1 MIRIANGQGF
11 WGDWLEAPV
20 RLVEQGPIDYL
31 ALDYLAEITMS
42 ILQKQKEADPNLGY
56 ARDFPPLIARI
67 QRRII
72 EREVRVIAN
81 AGGVNP
87 VACAR
92 EVRRVAPSLKV
103 AVVLGDDVFGRLD
116 QFLAAGHAMKNMETG
131 EPLTTIRDRILSANA
146 YIGAFPLAEALA
158 AGADVV
164 IAGRCTDTAL
174 SLAPM
179 IHRFGWKPDEWD
191 KLAAGTIAGH
201 IVECGAQCTG
211 GNCQVDWQNIPDMA
225 NIGYPIIEAEPDGR
239 FNITKHEGTG
249 GRVSVDVIKEQLLYE
264 LGDPKN
270 YITPDCVAD
279 FTTIQLKDAGPDRVQ
294 VSGIRG
300 AARPEMLKLSIA
312 YSYGWK
318 AVGTLVY
325 SAPQALDKAKAA
337 DRIVRARLQQ
347 LGLKFEEIHT
357 EFFGVNAC
365 HGPVAV
371 PNPDPPEVQLRIG
384 VRGQDRNAVD
394 RFTRELIPLVLSGP
408 PTGTGFGDGRPP
420 VREVVAYWPALIPR
434 ELIRDVGGGGGMKI
448 PLSRIAHARS
458 GDKGD
463 TSNIG
468 IIAFDARNYPVL
480 VREVT
485 AERVK
490 HFFGEMVQGKVERY
504 ELPNLGALN
513 FLLHEAL
520 GGGGTLSLRID
531 AQGKTL
537 GAALLRMEIEAAE
550 EELAS

>member
-42 ILQKQKEADPNLGY
+42 ILQKQKEADPKLGY
-56 ARDFPPLIARI
+56 ARDFPVLIARI
-67 QRRII
+67 QRRVV
-72 EREVRVIAN
+72 ERNIKVIAN

-87 VACAR
+87 IACAR
-92 EVRRVAPSLKV
+92 EVRRLAPSLKV
-103 AVVLGDDVFGRLD
+103 AVVLGDDVFPRLD
-116 QFLAAGHAMKNMETG
+116 EFLAAGHVMKNMDTG
-131 EPLTTIRDRILSANA
+131 EPLATIRDRILSANA

-158 AGADVV
+158 TGADVV

-179 IHRFGWKPDEWD
+179 IHRFEWKADEWD
-191 KLAAGTIAGH
+191 RLAAGTIAGH
-201 IVECGAQCTG
+201 IVECGAQCSG
-211 GNCQVDWQNIPDMA
+211 GNCQVDWQSIPDMA

-264 LGDPKN
+264 LGDPKS

-279 FTTIQLKDAGPDRVQ
+279 FTSIHLKDAGPDRVQ

-300 AARPEMLKLSIA
+300 GPRPEMLKLSIA

-318 AVGTLVY
+318 AIGTLVY
-325 SAPQALDKAKAA
+325 SGPQALEKSKAA
-337 DRIVRARLQQ
+337 DKIVRQRLEQ
-347 LGLKFEEIHT
+347 LGLQFEEIYT
-357 EFFGVNAC
+357 EHFGVNAC
-365 HGPVAV
+365 QGPVAL

-384 VRGQDRNAVD
+384 VRGQDKKAVD

-408 PTGTGFGDGRPP
+408 PTATGFGDGRPP

-434 ELIRDVGGGGGMKI
+434 ELIQ
-448 PLSRIAHARS
+448 
-458 GDKGD
+458 
-463 TSNIG
+463 TS
-468 IIAFDARNYPVL
+468 V
-480 VREVT
+480 EV
-485 AERVK
+485 
-490 HFFGEMVQGKVERY
+490 VE
-504 ELPNLGALN
+504 
-513 FLLHEAL
+513 
-520 GGGGTLSLRID
+520 
-531 AQGKTL
+531 
-537 GAALLRMEIEAAE
+537 
-550 EELAS
+550 